1 MHFYLCLSL
10 TISFLTGN
18 SASNIKRRHVL
29 TTLRFHP
36 LQASAYDGIYPVVAV
51 PSRLYFHVSP
61 EKPLNGKRITVKDNF
76 HMDRMV
82 TTLGNKAFAKY
93 YGTQS
98 MTSEY
103 LKRVIDLGAIVVRKT
118 KLSSFAGTEVP
129 PRGPVDYLAPFNL
142 RADGYQGPQGS
153 SSGAGASAG
162 GYDWIDASICTDS
175 KFASINYHRTC

>member
-1 MHFYLCLSL
+1 MHFYLRLSL

-18 SASNIKRRHVL
+18 SAPNIKRRLVL

-76 HMDRMV
+76 HMDGMV

-103 LKRVIDLGAIVVRKT
+103 LKRVIDLGAIVVGKT
-118 KLSSFAGTEVP
+118 KGLFLFYMEP
-129 PRGPVDYLAPFNL
+129 PYHFTWRLHCKKETRPLFPFN
-142 RADGYQGPQGS
+142 YIP
-153 SSGAGASAG
+153 SSGTPG
-162 GYDWIDASICTDS
+162 T
-175 KFASINYHRTC
+175 R